1 MFVREGSYRTAKTNA
16 ELVSN
21 GLCHGCN
28 LNQELKIRQLAKFTP
43 VDVNREEEELEKYR
57 KYMERTYKLC
67 RKCEAH
73 LHQRLGEQSSW
84 LKPKLLAFRLELNRQ
99 TARSAQLIRDAASAR
114 YPAKSALLV
123 WLIVVALGGAIFY
136 DRSLCVEATSAT
148 IAVVLAA
155 TLTRTVE
162 VSASR
167 VVSLSCLVLLDSL
180 ALTDRRGLL
189 RQEFQDII
197 LTLLIVNIVLVS
209 FSTFGGRGRSKK
221 IEKKVKNRAGNNYS
235 FEETFN
241 ADLDAPSADEEEVTM
256 KQNERPSLNSST
268 STQRTAATSANLDEQ
283 LLFHPDRE
291 LHLRPSSQLSCRG
304 SVAGGAG
311 SARSSRPPFFSSPAP
326 SPAPS
331 LCSSAAHLP
340 AFSSR
345 PNSSRNSDNSRCDIS
360 TLSLEDGEERA
371 SMFCPSVVAGERR
384 PTASRPAFS
393 TRTYDAANSSGIDFG
408 GPRPRRGERRGPFLT
423 PAKPLKNWV
432 AGGYWQAPSSLPSIH
447 RDENLSRASSS
458 QTSGFVSVSERGGG
472 GGGGGAPPPPPQFL
486 VHSSRSCSRASSA
499 SDTSID
505 RLTQEAF
512 AELRSDA
519 KWVESS
525 PIDKAAKTKAATTTG
540 ALLEKRISLDC
551 SLYSLLL
558 AVSVGANLALA
569 VYFVTS

>member
-1 MFVREGSYRTAKTNA
+1 MFVREGSYKTAKTNG

-99 TARSAQLIRDAASAR
+99 TVRSAQLIRDAASSR
-114 YPAKSALLV
+114 YPANSALLV
-123 WLIVVALGGAIFY
+123 WLIVVALGGAILY

-197 LTLLIVNIVLVS
+197 QTLLIVNIVLVS
-209 FSTFGGRGRSKK
+209 FSTFGGRGRIKK
-221 IEKKVKNRAGNNYS
+221 IEKKVKKTPACNNSSY
-235 FEETFN
+235 EETFN
-241 ADLDAPSADEEEVTM
+241 AELDAPPAEDEEETM
-256 KQNERPSLNSST
+256 KQNERPSQNSST

-304 SVAGGAG
+304 SVAGGVAG
-311 SARSSRPPFFSSPAP
+311 SVISSRPPFFSSPAP

-331 LCSSAAHLP
+331 LCSSVAHLP
-340 AFSSR
+340 VFSSR

-371 SMFCPSVVAGERR
+371 TMLCPSVVAASEKR
-384 PTASRPAFS
+384 TAASRPAFY
-393 TRTYDAANSSGIDFG
+393 TRTYDAVNSSGIDFG

-432 AGGYWQAPSSLPSIH
+432 AGGYWQAPASLPSIH

-458 QTSGFVSVSERGGG
+458 QTSGFVSVSER
-472 GGGGGAPPPPPQFL
+472 GGGAPPPPPQFL

-525 PIDKAAKTKAATTTG
+525 PIDKAAKTTTTGAG